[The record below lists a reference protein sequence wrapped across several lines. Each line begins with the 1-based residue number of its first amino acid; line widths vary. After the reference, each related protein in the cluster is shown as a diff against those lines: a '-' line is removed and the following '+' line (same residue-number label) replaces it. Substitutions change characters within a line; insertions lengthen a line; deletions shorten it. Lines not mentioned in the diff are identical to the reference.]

1 MKELRVYKTR
11 PLANVAIMNF
21 YKDNKPKIEKVY
33 SSYRAQGIVMKD
45 GTTIYFKTPEILQKD
60 VKQFNK
66 ILIY

>member
-11 PLANVAIMNF
+11 NIANVAIMNF

-45 GTTIYFKTPEILQKD
+45 GTTIYFKTVIPTTRTEYS
-60 VKQFNK
+60 K
-66 ILIY
+66 IKFY